1 MGEKMKVGVGYCNE
15 REALLSGKEVA
26 EKAIKSGKIHRP
38 DFVLAFCSGDID
50 HDEFFRG
57 LQSVVGDE
65 VPIIG
70 GSAIGI
76 ITNND
81 LSYGGYPAGAAVV
94 QLDALHYRIASAGNL
109 NRGEKIA
116 GRKLGEKLSNE
127 LEDKLLLIFYDSIK
141 KSATET
147 KPPLLNASTPLI
159 KGIEGKQKSNVLIIG
174 AGLMG
179 DYDFSPTKQFCGSYV
194 DNQSVVGVMLNG
206 DFETYF
212 RIMHGCTP
220 LNGNYHTIT
229 KIDGPVIYEIDNKPI
244 VEMIDNIYD
253 NQNWRNQHP
262 VKLLTIGVNYGGKYE
277 IPNEANYV
285 NRLIT
290 GALPDGKGLCIFEPD
305 LEEGTEIQFMLR
317 DSEEM
322 IKSAERNSAELME
335 QIVSDGRKAVFGLYI
350 DCAGRTANYTN
361 TLTEEATEIQKIF
374 NQYNIPLLGFYSGV
388 EIAPLI
394 GRSRG
399 LDWTGVLM
407 VMAMRR

>member
-1 MGEKMKVGVGYCNE
+1 MKVGIGYCNE
-15 REALLSGKEVA
+15 RDALLSGKEIA
-26 EKAIKSGKIHRP
+26 EKAIKKGKIHRP
-38 DFVLAFCSGDID
+38 DFVLAFCSGYIN
-50 HDEFFRG
+50 HDEFFGG
-57 LQSVVGDE
+57 LQSVMGYE

-94 QLDALHYRIASAGNL
+94 QLDKLHHRIVAVGNL
-109 NRGEKIA
+109 NKGEKIA
-116 GRKLGEKLSNE
+116 GIKLGEKLSNE
-127 LEDKLLLIFYDSIK
+127 LEDKLLLFFYDSIK

-147 KPPLLNASTPLI
+147 RPPIMNASTPII
-159 KGIEGKQKSNVLIIG
+159 KGIKEKQESNRLIIG
-174 AGLMG
+174 AGVIG

-206 DFETYF
+206 DFETDF

-220 LNGNYHTIT
+220 LDGNYHTIT

-244 VEMIDNIYD
+244 VEMIDNIYG

-262 VKLLTIGVNYGGKYE
+262 VQLLTIGVNYGEKYE
-277 IPNEANYV
+277 IPQEANYV

-290 GALPDGKGLCIFEPD
+290 GALPDGKGIGIFEPD
-305 LEEGTEIQFMLR
+305 FEEGTEIQFMLR
-317 DSEEM
+317 DSEKM
-322 IKSAERNSAELME
+322 IKSAKKNSAELME
-335 QIVSDGRKAVFGLYI
+335 QIVTDGREAVFGLYI

-361 TLTEEATEIQKIF
+361 TTTEEASEVQKIF
-374 NQYNIPLLGFYSGV
+374 NQYNTPLFGFYSGV

-394 GRSRG
+394 GMSRG

-407 VMAMRR
+407 VLAVRR

>member
-1 MGEKMKVGVGYCNE
+1 MKVGVGYCNE
-15 REALLSGKEVA
+15 KDALLSGKEIA
-26 EKAIKSGKIHRP
+26 KKAIKNGKINKP
-38 DFVLAFCSGDID
+38 DFVSAFCCGYID

-57 LQSVVGDE
+57 LQSVVGYD

-94 QLDALHYRIASAGNL
+94 QSDIIHYRIASAGNL
-109 NRGEKIA
+109 NRGEIIA
-116 GRKLGEKLSNE
+116 GKKLGDKLSNE
-127 LEDKLLLIFYDSIK
+127 PEDKLLIIFYDSIK

-147 KPPLLNASTPLI
+147 TPPLLNASSPLI
-159 KGIEGKQKSNVLIIG
+159 KGIEEKLKSNIPILG
-174 AGLMG
+174 AGLIG
-179 DYDFSPTKQFCGSYV
+179 DYDFNPTKQFCGSYV

-206 DFETYF
+206 DFEAYF
-212 RIMHGCTP
+212 RIMHGCSP
-220 LNGNYHTIT
+220 LNGKYYTIT

-262 VKLLTIGVNYGGKYE
+262 VQLLTIGVNYGEKHG

-285 NRLIT
+285 NKLIT
-290 GALPDGKGLCIFEPD
+290 GALPDGKGVCIFEPD
-305 LEEGTEIQFMLR
+305 LEEGTEILFMLR

-322 IKSAERNSAELME
+322 IKSAERNSTKLME
-335 QIVSDGRKAVFGLYI
+335 QIAEDGRKAVFGLYI

-361 TLTEEATEIQKIF
+361 MMTEEASEVQKIF

-399 LDWTGVLM
+399 LDWTGVLI
-407 VMAMRR
+407 VLTMRR